1 MKLILSENNGLVQR
15 LSKLRDKKYRR
26 EERMYLVEGA
36 KMVRE
41 AFELRQDVRFIALD
55 NRELN
60 RFAGILAL
68 AGESTEVLALPENVF
83 RKLCDTETPQGIL
96 AAIAFPENEIRPPKG
111 NSLILDRIADPGNL
125 GTIIRTANA
134 CGYRELYLIGCVEP
148 YNPKVVRSTMSG
160 IFSVTLYECTES
172 QAMVATGGI
181 LRICADM
188 SGESLFNR
196 QPVGKHCIVIGSE
209 SHGVSPALRSAC
221 RKVYSLPMRPGAES
235 LNAAVAA
242 GIFMY
247 ELEYGHII
255 RQ

>member
-111 NSLILDRIADPGNL
+111 NSLILDRIV
-125 GTIIRTANA
+125 IREIWA
-134 CGYRELYLIGCVEP
+134 
-148 YNPKVVRSTMSG
+148 
-160 IFSVTLYECTES
+160 
-172 QAMVATGGI
+172 Q
-181 LRICADM
+181 
-188 SGESLFNR
+188 
-196 QPVGKHCIVIGSE
+196 
-209 SHGVSPALRSAC
+209 
-221 RKVYSLPMRPGAES
+221 
-235 LNAAVAA
+235 
-242 GIFMY
+242 
-247 ELEYGHII
+247 
-255 RQ
+255 